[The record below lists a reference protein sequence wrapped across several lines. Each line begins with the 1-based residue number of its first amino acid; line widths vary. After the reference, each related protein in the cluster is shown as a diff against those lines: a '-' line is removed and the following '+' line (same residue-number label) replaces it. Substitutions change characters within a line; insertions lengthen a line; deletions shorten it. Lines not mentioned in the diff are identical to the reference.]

1 MRFMMLI
8 KADHDFEAG
17 IPPCPELIVAMGTF
31 AEEMTERGI
40 LLSSEGMKPSST
52 GTRVRYANGKR
63 SVIDGPF
70 AETKELIGGFAII
83 DVGSKTE
90 AVELAKRVVAHPRRV
105 RRARVRDRSAAA
117 VRARRMRAAGGG
129 GLNDPPTPLARPSSA
144 NGRGPGAPIRR
155 FTAL

>member
-90 AVELAKRVVAHPRRV
+90 AVELAKRVARIHDECGVREFEIEVRPLFEHGECAQQAVA
-105 RRARVRDRSAAA
+105 A
-117 VRARRMRAAGGG
+117 
-129 GLNDPPTPLARPSSA
+129 
-144 NGRGPGAPIRR
+144 
-155 FTAL
+155 